1 MKRWDYESILKYF
14 DAIPINDDIKKI
26 YAATLVRNA
35 MYQQKEI
42 KREDVSRCRVFL
54 SEQIP
59 AKKIAQCT
67 ISRRSRGVSYEFYA
81 PNRFY
86 RLYPT
91 FDGKKSVR
99 ETYAIDWGEDNGK
112 NAV

>member
-1 MKRWDYESILKYF
+1 MKKWDYESILKYF
-14 DAIPINDDIKKI
+14 AAIPINDDIKKI
-26 YAATLVRNA
+26 YAAVLVRNA
-35 MYQQKEI
+35 LHQHREI
-42 KREDVSRCRVFL
+42 NRKDVLRCREFL
-54 SEQIP
+54 ADQIP
-59 AKKIAQCT
+59 AKKIGHCE
-67 ISRRSRGVSYEFYA
+67 ISRRSRGVSYQFYA

-99 ETYAIDWGEDNGK
+99 ETYAIDWGVEGDS

>member
-1 MKRWDYESILKYF
+1 MKRWNYESILKYF
-14 DAIPINDDIKKI
+14 AAIPVNDDIKKI
-26 YAATLVRNA
+26 YAVILVRNA
-35 MYQQKEI
+35 MHQCREI
-42 KREDVSRCRVFL
+42 SREDVMRCREFL
-54 SEQIP
+54 SDQIP
-59 AKKIAQCT
+59 AKKIGQCT
-67 ISRRSRGVSYEFYA
+67 IARRSRGVSYQFYA

-99 ETYAIDWGEDNGK
+99 ETYIIDWGNEDGT

>member
-14 DAIPINDDIKKI
+14 AAIPINDDIKKI
-26 YAATLVRNA
+26 YAAILVRNA
-35 MYQQKEI
+35 EYQSKEI
-42 KREDVSRCRVFL
+42 AREDVLRCREFL
-54 SEQIP
+54 SDQIP
-59 AKKIAQCT
+59 AKKISQCT
-67 ISRRSRGVSYEFYA
+67 ISRRSRGVSYQFYA

-99 ETYAIDWGEDNGK
+99 ETYAIDWGEDNGT

>member
-14 DAIPINDDIKKI
+14 AAIPINDDIKKI
-26 YAATLVRNA
+26 YAAILVRNA
-35 MYQQKEI
+35 THKCREI
-42 KREDVSRCRVFL
+42 SREDVLRCREFL
-54 SEQIP
+54 SDQIP
-59 AKKIAQCT
+59 AKKIGHCT
-67 ISRRSRGVSYEFYA
+67 ISRRSRGVSYQFYA

-91 FDGKKSVR
+91 FDGNKSVR
-99 ETYAIDWGEDNGK
+99 ETYVIDWGEDDGT

>member
-14 DAIPINDDIKKI
+14 AAIPINDDIKKI
-26 YAATLVRNA
+26 YAAILVRHA
-35 MYQQKEI
+35 MYQHKEVT
-42 KREDVSRCRVFL
+42 REEVMRCREFL
-54 SEQIP
+54 PDQIP
-59 AKKIAQCT
+59 AKKTGHCI
-67 ISRRSRGVSYEFYA
+67 ISRRSRSVTYQFYA

-91 FDGKKSVR
+91 FDGKKTVR
-99 ETYAIDWGEDNGK
+99 ETYAIDWGEDNGT

>member
-14 DAIPINDDIKKI
+14 AAIPINEDVKKI
-26 YAATLVRNA
+26 YAAVLVRNA
-35 MYQQKEI
+35 AYQQKEI
-42 KREDVSRCRVFL
+42 NREDVLRCREFL
-54 SEQIP
+54 AEQIP

-67 ISRRSRGVSYEFYA
+67 ISRRSRGVSYQFYT
-81 PNRFY
+81 PHRFY

-99 ETYAIDWGEDNGK
+99 ETYVIDWGEDNGK
-112 NAV
+112 NTV